1 MCFWSFL
8 GAFRGAGTDLD
19 GPSSATI
26 FDKKAKKS
34 AQGGPKGTKS
44 PEKGHPKGMQKYM
57 PKKGTKSMS
66 KGLQNDSKIDATSIM
81 FQSKID
87 EQTNAKNRC
96 RKSHEN

>member
-1 MCFWSFL
+1 MLAPFWAAIF
-8 GAFRGAGTDLD
+8 A
-19 GPSSATI
+19 SSPQKGFKET
-26 FDKKAKKS
+26 
-34 AQGGPKGTKS
+34 QGRSKGTQS
-44 PEKGHPKGMQKYM
+44 PEKIQKRGIQKGMQKYM

-66 KGLQNDSKIDATSIM
+66 KGLQNDSKIDATSII